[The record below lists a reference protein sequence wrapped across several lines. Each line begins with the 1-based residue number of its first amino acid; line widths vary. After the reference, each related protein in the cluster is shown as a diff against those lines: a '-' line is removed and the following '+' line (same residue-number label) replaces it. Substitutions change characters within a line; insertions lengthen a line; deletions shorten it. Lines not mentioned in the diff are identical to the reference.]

1 MPDVGILQDL
11 AIVMIVAGVV
21 TVIFHR
27 LKQPVVLGYVL
38 AGLIVGPH
46 TLPFT
51 PVHDEARIR
60 TISDLGLVFL
70 MFGLGLHF
78 SLRRLAQVGMSALVA
93 GMIEIGGML
102 LIGYAVGRLMHWGH
116 MESIFLAGIVAISS
130 TTIIVKVLN
139 EMGRM
144 KERFA
149 EFIFGILIVEDVLAI
164 AMLALLSSIA
174 IHESLPMQ
182 QIMETLGRLAIFLAV
197 LLVAG
202 LLLVPVILRYVA
214 KFKSDEMLLVAVLGM
229 CFGVSLLA
237 VNLGYSVALGAF
249 AIGAIM
255 AEARESG
262 RIEELINPLRDMFSA
277 VYFVA
282 IGMLIDPSR
291 FTQDLWP
298 IVICT
303 SIVLVGKLISCST
316 GAFIAG
322 SDMKMSLRVG
332 MAMGQIGEFSFIIA
346 QLGLTLPAAAEPGSH
361 LHVLYPMAVYVS
373 VITTLLTPYRIRASD
388 PIEDWME
395 RHTPSGFAAFLHL
408 YTTWIG
414 NLGGG
419 DGTKATVRRLLRK
432 WTMQLALN
440 LALVSGLM
448 ITASWIGSRAEKTL
462 PEMKWLPPRAGGP
475 KTVVWLSAMVIAL
488 PLLIASFRKV
498 RAAAHV
504 VAEMRATPI
513 GSESNIAAAR
523 ALIANT
529 ILLGGGLVIVL
540 WVLFLSSAILPPWPV
555 FVMLLGVILA
565 ITTLMGNKFLR
576 VYARAQVSIRETL
589 TYVPPPQPEIR
600 PIPAML
606 EDAELETF
614 TLMDGSPAVGKLI
627 RELKLRTKTGAS
639 IVGIERDGSSI
650 VNPGPDE
657 ELKVGDQV
665 LLLGTEAHLETAE
678 KFFDPEPEEAEEP
691 DAPAESHKAEPK
703 KRKRAISKP
712 VRRHAKPRAR
722 KTQTRQ
728 HSG

>member
-21 TVIFHR
+21 TIIFHR

-46 TLPFT
+46 TLPIT

-93 GMIEIGGML
+93 GIIEIGGML
-102 LIGYAVGRLMHWGH
+102 LIGYGVGRIMHWGH

-174 IHESLPMQ
+174 IHESLQ
-182 QIMETLGRLAIFLAV
+182 VRQVLETLGRLTIFLAV
-197 LLVAG
+197 LLVSG

-237 VNLGYSVALGAF
+237 VNLGYSVALGAV

-255 AEARESG
+255 AEAREAG
-262 RIEELINPLRDMFSA
+262 RIEDLINPLRDMFSA

-282 IGMLIDPSR
+282 IGMLIDPTR
-291 FTQDLWP
+291 FMQDLWP
-298 IVICT
+298 IVIC
-303 SIVLVGKLISCST
+303 SGIVLFGKLISCSA
-316 GAFIAG
+316 GAFVAG

-346 QLGLTLPAAAEPGSH
+346 QLGLTLPGATEPASH
-361 LHVLYPMAVYVS
+361 LHTLYPMAVYVM

-388 PIEDWME
+388 PIEDWIE
-395 RHTPSGFAAFLHL
+395 RHTPSGLAAFLHL
-408 YTTWIG
+408 YTNWISS
-414 NLGGG
+414 LGGG
-419 DGTKATVRRLLRK
+419 EGGKATARRLLRK
-432 WTMQLALN
+432 WAMQLILN
-440 LALVSGLM
+440 LTLVSGLL
-448 ITASWIGSRAEKTL
+448 ITASWIGSRAQQVL
-462 PEMKWLPPRAGGP
+462 PEMKWLPPKTGGP
-475 KTVVWLSAMVIAL
+475 KTVVWLSAMVISL

-498 RAAAHV
+498 RAAAHI
-504 VAEMRATPI
+504 VADLRATPS
-513 GSESNIAAAR
+513 GPDTNIAAVR

-529 ILLGGGLVIVL
+529 ILLGGGVVIVL

-555 FVMLLGVILA
+555 FVMLMGVILA
-565 ITTLMGNKFLR
+565 ITTLMGNKFLH
-576 VYARAQVSIRETL
+576 VYAKAQGSIHETL
-589 TYVPPPQPEIR
+589 TYVPPPEPEIR

-614 TLMDGSPAVGKLI
+614 TLMEGSPAVGKLI

-639 IVGIERDGSSI
+639 IVGIERQGNSI

-665 LLLGTEAHLETAE
+665 LLLGTEEHLQTAE
-678 KFFDPEPEEAEEP
+678 KFFDPEPEEPPEAAE
-691 DAPAESHKAEPK
+691 AEKAEPK
-703 KRKRAISKP
+703 KRKRRAISKP
-712 VRRHAKPRAR
+712 VRRHAKPRS
-722 KTQTRQ
+722 KTRSQPKAA
-728 HSG
+728 

>member
-21 TVIFHR
+21 TIIFHR

-46 TLPFT
+46 TLPFP
-51 PVHDEARIR
+51 PVHDEERIR
-60 TISDLGLVFL
+60 TISDMGLIFL

-93 GMIEIGGML
+93 GVIEIAGML

-149 EFIFGILIVEDVLAI
+149 ELIFGILIVEDVLAI

-174 IHESLPMQ
+174 MSESLAVAQ
-182 QIMETLGRLAIFLAV
+182 VMETLGRLAIFLSVV
-197 LLVAG
+197 LVFG
-202 LLLVPVILRYVA
+202 LLAVPVVLRYVA
-214 KFKSDEMLLVAVLGM
+214 KFKSDEMLLVAVLGL

-237 VNLGYSVALGAF
+237 VKLGYSVALGAF

-262 RIEELINPLRDMFSA
+262 RIEELIKPLRDMFSA

-282 IGMLIDPSR
+282 IGMLIDPTL
-291 FTQDLWP
+291 FTRDLWP
-298 IVICT
+298 IMICT
-303 SIVLVGKLISCST
+303 GIVLVGKLISCSA
-316 GAFIAG
+316 GAFVAG
-322 SDMKMSLRVG
+322 SDMKTSLRIG

-346 QLGLTLPAAAEPGSH
+346 QLGLTLRTASEPGSH
-361 LHVLYPMAVYVS
+361 LHVLYPVAVYVS
-373 VITTLLTPYRIRASD
+373 VLTTLLTPYRIRASD
-388 PIEDWME
+388 PIEDWIE
-395 RHTPSGFAAFLHL
+395 RTTPKGFAAFLHL
-408 YTTWIG
+408 YTNWIQ
-414 NLGGG
+414 NLGTGE
-419 DGTKATVRRLLRK
+419 GTKATVRRLLRK
-432 WTMQLALN
+432 WAMQLALN

-448 ITASWIGSRAEKTL
+448 ITASWIGSRAERFL
-462 PEMKWLPPRAGGP
+462 PEMKWLPPRTGGP
-475 KTVVWLSAMVIAL
+475 KTVVWLSAMVISL
-488 PLLIASFRKV
+488 PLLIASLRKV

-504 VAEMRATPI
+504 VAEMRATPS
-513 GSESNIAAAR
+513 GSDTNVAAVR

-529 ILLGGGLVIVL
+529 ILICGGIVIVM
-540 WVLFLSSAILPPWPV
+540 WVLVLSSAILPPWPV

-565 ITTLMGNKFLR
+565 ITTLMWNKFLR
-576 VYARAQVSIRETL
+576 VYAKAQISIRETL
-589 TYVPPPQPEIR
+589 TYTAPPPPEIR
-600 PIPAML
+600 PIPTML

-614 TLMDGSPAVGKLI
+614 TLMEGSPAIGKLI

-639 IVGIERDGSSI
+639 IVGIERNGDAI

-657 ELKVGDQV
+657 EMKVGDRV
-665 LLLGTEAHLETAE
+665 LLLGTEAQLESGE
-678 KFFDPEPEEAEEP
+678 KFFDPPEPEEP
-691 DAPAESHKAEPK
+691 HKPAPR
-703 KRKRAISKP
+703 KRRAISKP
-712 VRRHAKPRAR
+712 VRRHAKLRGS
-722 KTQTRQ
+722 KTRSHP